1 MKHFPEVEYKTIEER
16 DREREALLIEKQGW
30 EKEREEHKQQYRKL
44 NEEYVKVCTEYSEL
58 LDIASRLLAN
68 CTDTNTEVW
77 RRILEERV
85 SRV

>member
-1 MKHFPEVEYKTIEER
+1 MKQFPEVEYKTIEER

-30 EKEREEHKQQYRKL
+30 EKEREEHTRMGAKYDK
-44 NEEYVKVCTEYSEL
+44 L

-85 SRV
+85 NL